1 MKSLRS
7 NMVWLNLPNM
17 PTPVKVLFSGYLLV
31 IGLGLAMAL
40 CAGVVKAAD
49 PDTVSREGWRVQV
62 DTNASTTVTLYTA
75 SKAGSLL
82 AGKVGGT
89 NAVWVAVATGTNG
102 WVKIAQAP

>member
-1 MKSLRS
+1 MRKLI
-7 NMVWLNLPNM
+7 V
-17 PTPVKVLFSGYLLV
+17 
-31 IGLGLAMAL
+31 GLAVGIAL
-40 CAGVVKAAD
+40 GVGSARATD
-49 PDTVSREGWRVQV
+49 PDTVSREAWRVQV

-89 NAVWVAVATGTNG
+89 NAVWVAVASGTNG

>member
-1 MKSLRS
+1 MK
-7 NMVWLNLPNM
+7 
-17 PTPVKVLFSGYLLV
+17 KLV
-31 IGLGLAMAL
+31 ICLAVVIAL
-40 CAGVVKAAD
+40 CSGVAKATD

-82 AGKVGGT
+82 SGKVGGT

>member
-1 MKSLRS
+1 MKKSMLSLA
-7 NMVWLNLPNM
+7 
-17 PTPVKVLFSGYLLV
+17 VLV
-31 IGLGLAMAL
+31 AL
-40 CAGVVKAAD
+40 CAGVVMASD
-49 PDTVSREGWRVQV
+49 PDTVTREGWRVQV

-89 NAVWVAVATGTNG
+89 NAVWVAVAAGTNG

>member
-1 MKSLRS
+1 MRKLI
-7 NMVWLNLPNM
+7 V
-17 PTPVKVLFSGYLLV
+17 
-31 IGLGLAMAL
+31 GLAVVIAL
-40 CAGVVKAAD
+40 GVGSARATD
-49 PDTVSREGWRVQV
+49 PDTVSREAWRVQV

-89 NAVWVAVATGTNG
+89 NAVWVAVASGTNG

>member
-1 MKSLRS
+1 MRKGRKTMR
-7 NMVWLNLPNM
+7 N
-17 PTPVKVLFSGYLLV
+17 VLV
-31 IGLGLAMAL
+31 GLMAVLIAGCVGGAMAS
-40 CAGVVKAAD
+40 D

-89 NAVWVAVATGTNG
+89 NAVWVAVAAGTNG

>member
-1 MKSLRS
+1 MMRKLI
-7 NMVWLNLPNM
+7 V
-17 PTPVKVLFSGYLLV
+17 
-31 IGLGLAMAL
+31 GLAVVVAV
-40 CAGVVKAAD
+40 GVGAARATD